1 MSSTAAWLI
10 SGPIAPSSSGS
21 PIGTCSYALTR
32 RETISSEMSL
42 GDEPPLRG
50 CTAAQPCPPRR
61 STAFGEVEVGVV
73 HHDDRVVAPQ
83 FEDGASEALRHTATA
98 TRSPMVFDPVA
109 ETSGMRPSL
118 ISASPT
124 SEPLP
129 TTRLKTP
136 RTRCHPS
143 RGG

>member
-1 MSSTAAWLI
+1 MTALL
-10 SGPIAPSSSGS
+10 PPSSRMER
-21 PIGTCSYALTR
+21 PKRFA
-32 RETISSEMSL
+32 
-42 GDEPPLRG
+42 
-50 CTAAQPCPPRR
+50 
-61 STAFGEVEVGVV
+61 
-73 HHDDRVVAPQ
+73 
-83 FEDGASEALRHTATA
+83 TATA

-136 RTRCHPS
+136 SNPLPSITRRLISVTATADSGTSLEGFQIHVSPHTAAMKEFHDQTLPGS
-143 RGG
+143 